1 MVAKPFGVGALT
13 AKRSTW
19 QKAAIR
25 EQLAGFAGFLSAQ
38 ELYQRLLAQNQKVG
52 LTTIY
57 RVLAELE
64 EAAEADS
71 LTLEDGETK
80 YRACGSHHHHH
91 LVCSRCGRAVEF
103 DLPGFENAALDIAR
117 QHGFS
122 GVQHSIELF
131 GICADC
137 GVAN

>member
-1 MVAKPFGVGALT
+1 VT

-25 EQLAGFAGFLSAQ
+25 DQLNEFNGFLSAQ
-38 ELYQRLLAQNQKVG
+38 ELYQRLLTLNQKVG

-64 EAAEADS
+64 ATAEADS

-91 LVCSRCGRAVEF
+91 LVCQKCGRAAEF
-103 DLPGFENAALDIAR
+103 DLPGFENAALEIAKR
-117 QHGFS
+117 HGFT

-131 GICADC
+131 GICAEC

>member
-1 MVAKPFGVGALT
+1 MT
-13 AKRSTW
+13 MKRSTW

-25 EQLAGFAGFLSAQ
+25 DQLSSFSGFLSAQ
-38 ELYQRLLAQNQKVG
+38 ELYQRLLSQNQKVG

-64 EAAEADS
+64 AASEADS

-91 LVCSRCGRAVEF
+91 LVCRKCGRAAEF
-103 DLPGFENAALDIAR
+103 DLPGFETAAQQIAEK
-117 QHGFS
+117 HGFS
-122 GVQHSIELF
+122 SVQHTVELF

>member
-1 MVAKPFGVGALT
+1 MT

-19 QKAAIR
+19 QKVAIR
-25 EQLAGFAGFLSAQ
+25 EQLIEFSGFLSAQ
-38 ELYQRLLAQNQKVG
+38 ELYQRLLSKDQKVG

-64 EAAEADS
+64 ASSEADS

-91 LVCSRCGRAVEF
+91 LVCTRCGRAAEF
-103 DLPGFENAALDIAR
+103 DLPGFESATQQIAKD
-117 QHGFS
+117 HGFS
-122 GVQHSIELF
+122 SVQHTVELF

>member
-1 MVAKPFGVGALT
+1 MT

-19 QKAAIR
+19 QKVAIR
-25 EQLAGFAGFLSAQ
+25 EQLNGFNGFLSAQ
-38 ELYQRLLAQNQKVG
+38 ELYQRLLSQNQKVG

-64 EAAEADS
+64 AASEADS

-91 LVCSRCGRAVEF
+91 LVCQKCGRAAEF
-103 DLPGFENAALDIAR
+103 DLPGFETAAQQIAA

-122 GVQHSIELF
+122 SVQHTVELF

>member
-1 MVAKPFGVGALT
+1 MT
-13 AKRSTW
+13 ARRSTW

-25 EQLAGFAGFLSAQ
+25 EQLAGFDGFLSAQ
-38 ELYQRLLAQNQKVG
+38 ELYQRLLSNNQKVG

-64 EAAEADS
+64 AVEEADS

-80 YRACGSHHHHH
+80 YRACGSEHHHH

-103 DLPGFENAALDIAR
+103 DLPGFENAALEIAAR
-117 QHGFS
+117 HGFS

-131 GICADC
+131 GICAEC

>member
-1 MVAKPFGVGALT
+1 MT

-19 QKAAIR
+19 QKAAVR
-25 EQLAGFAGFLSAQ
+25 EQLVGFAGFLSAQ
-38 ELYQRLLAQNQKVG
+38 ELYQRLLERGQKVG

-64 EAAEADS
+64 QAAEADS
-71 LTLEDGETK
+71 LTLEDGETR

-91 LVCSRCGRAVEF
+91 LVCSGCGRAVEF
-103 DLPGFENAALDIAR
+103 DLPGFENAALAIAK

>member
-1 MVAKPFGVGALT
+1 MT

-19 QKAAIR
+19 QKTAVR
-25 EQLAGFAGFLSAQ
+25 EQLIEFDGFISAQ
-38 ELYQRLLAQNQKVG
+38 ELYQRLLAQDQKVG

-64 EAAEADS
+64 QSAEADA

-91 LVCSRCGRAVEF
+91 LVCHKCGRAVEF
-103 DLPGFENAALDIAR
+103 DLPGFENAALQIAAR
-117 QHGFS
+117 HGFS